1 MWRWKFQRH
10 HPRRVRTCAV
20 PRACCTRPLLAPWAG
35 RAEPRADPHLGPMAA
50 LIPASPRSAF
60 DRRVWAARY
69 LAAPVAHDLRALRR
83 PQSARDVC
91 NPGRAMLRQIMRAAR
106 LPGRASAHSTNSCCA
121 ASMHGAAACI
131 ARAWLAAAL
140 DQLCLTLIQR
150 SSFVRPHSARVSRAS
165 FASPSAPAAL
175 DQSEASQRHSF
186 AWVSWNIATLVAL
199 GGRA

>member
-1 MWRWKFQRH
+1 MFAMP
-10 HPRRVRTCAV
+10 PRAMCGQPDIWLRLLHTICGPCVGHRVRGTCATQGEQCCGKSCV
-20 PRACCTRPLLAPWAG
+20 QQGCLDVHRHTVQTRAVLRPCMAQQRAC
-35 RAEPRADPHLGPMAA
+35 M
-50 LIPASPRSAF
+50 
-60 DRRVWAARY
+60 
-69 LAAPVAHDLRALRR
+69 
-83 PQSARDVC
+83 
-91 NPGRAMLRQIMRAAR
+91 
-106 LPGRASAHSTNSCCA
+106 
-121 ASMHGAAACI
+121 GAAACI